1 MACASGTTAQPSTL
15 PPSPWPTRTPGSSGR
30 CWHMIEITRQ
40 GTCRNAARDT
50 GRRSAVNEILEN
62 LSHHRLLRRYSKVM
76 ASQVRPG
83 PAQPASSRGPQ
94 QSALLIRRRP
104 AYSIRARG
112 QEPHQRPDV
121 WLQSPP
127 VIQNEESAWHRGV
140 HVWMDSALRG
150 SVPSRPCA
158 APSLIRLSRPKTR
171 AGTS

>member
-1 MACASGTTAQPSTL
+1 MDGLRVWHCGATSTS
-15 PPSPWPTRTPGSSGR
+15 PPSPWPTRTPGSSGH
-30 CWHMIEITRQ
+30 CWHMIETTRRS
-40 GTCRNAARDT
+40 TSRNAAARQWPSQRCKCNFSKT
-50 GRRSAVNEILEN
+50 LPPQIAQA
-62 LSHHRLLRRYSKVM
+62 LLKVM

-127 VIQNEESAWHRGV
+127 VIQNEESAWHRGASMY
-140 HVWMDSALRG
+140 VWT
-150 SVPSRPCA
+150 P
-158 APSLIRLSRPKTR
+158 TR
-171 AGTS
+171 AGRYRAAHAPRRLRSP